1 MAPIKISSPP
11 THEFW
16 EIEVLYE
23 DEHLLAL
30 NKPAGLLLSPDH
42 KNSALPSLMGLIHAG
57 IKEGKPWAT
66 ERHLGYLM
74 NAHRLDLETSGA
86 LLLAKSKPVL
96 QALANLFGSEKP
108 VRHYLALAQGMPVAE
123 KFEMDGSIAP
133 HPVKPGLMHV
143 DAKRGKR
150 ARTLFQVLE
159 RFHGWT
165 LMRCSPLTER
175 KHQVRVH
182 LRQARLP
189 LAGDADYGGSR
200 LMLSRVKPNFRLK
213 PQKTE
218 RPLLDRPTLHAESL
232 ELPHPVTGAALQITA
247 PWPKE
252 LTVAV
257 KYLRKYATAPAH
269 QDTSQD
275 TSQASTAF

>member
-23 DEHLLAL
+23 DEYLLAL

-42 KNSALPSLMGLIHAG
+42 KDPARPSLLGLIHTG
-57 IKEGKPWAT
+57 IKEGKLWAT

-74 NAHRLDLETSGA
+74 NAHRLDLETSGV

-96 QALANLFGSEKP
+96 QALADLFGSEKP
-108 VRHYLALAQGMPVAE
+108 LRHYLALAQGAPAE
-123 KFEMDGSIAP
+123 DKFEMDGSIAP

-143 DAKRGKR
+143 DANRGKR
-150 ARTLFQVLE
+150 SRTLFEVRE
-159 RFHGWT
+159 RFRGWT
-165 LMRCSPLTER
+165 LLRCSPLTER

-189 LAGDADYGGSR
+189 LAGDAEYGGSR
-200 LMLSRVKPNFRLK
+200 LLLSRVKPNFRLK

-218 RPLLDRPTLHAESL
+218 RPLLDRPTLHAEIL
-232 ELPHPVTGAALQITA
+232 ELPHPVTGAVLQITA

-252 LTVAV
+252 LTVAL
-257 KYLRKYATAPAH
+257 KYLRKYALLSPT
-269 QDTSQD
+269 QD